1 MLRLLSVV
9 CLLFSAFSYSEINN
23 QAIAN
28 PDQDGGWYSYGR
40 TYSEQRFSPERAI
53 NDQTVSKLSLDWS
66 LELPSMKSLNATPL
80 VVDGVM
86 YFSGTHSVVIAVNA
100 LTGAELWR
108 YDPKS
113 LAALQQNRRQETMMS
128 WGTSRGIAFWKGRV
142 FVGTADG
149 RLIAI
154 DAKTGVPVWVV
165 QTTAIDGPLGITGA
179 PRVFNDTVIIG
190 NGGSEFGPVRG
201 YVTAYDTET
210 GKQRWRF
217 YSVPG
222 NPADGFENKAMAMAA
237 KTWKGE
243 WWKHGG
249 GGTVWN
255 AITYDPEYNRV
266 YLGTGNGAP
275 WNQKIRSPGGGDN
288 LFLCAIVALDAD
300 TGEYIWHYQTNPGET
315 WDYNSAM
322 DIMLADLE
330 LDQQQ
335 RKVIMH
341 APKNGFFYVIDRDNG
356 KVISAEKFSKVT
368 WAERIDLTTGRPVE
382 DPSARYMSEP
392 ALVWPSG
399 YGAHNWHAM
408 SYSPNTGLVYI
419 PTQEIPSLFDDSEL
433 DLEQWQSSMFR
444 WSVGTNK
451 VTEDFP
457 ADIGSSSLLA
467 WDPVKQQKAWEKPLP
482 GAWNGGT
489 LATAGNLVFQGTAAG
504 HLVAYRADSGKEL
517 WRFPVGVGISAPP
530 ISYSI
535 NGKQYISVLAGW
547 GGATYFGL
555 SLFAQ
560 HGWEYGVH
568 TRRLLTFS
576 LQGSATLPPFAAP
589 LTALQYVD
597 NPKQVIDEKKA
608 ARGKSAFAETC
619 FYCHGYGMVAGGG
632 APDLRASTMA
642 ANKALFQQIV
652 KGGLLQQRGMPAF
665 SGFSDQRIDDLYE
678 YIRWRARESAN
689 ASRAVQPQP

>member
-1 MLRLLSVV
+1 MPHFLLLLS
-9 CLLFSAFSYSEINN
+9 LLISGYSYAEINN
-23 QAIAN
+23 KAIAN
-28 PDQDGGWYSYGR
+28 ADQDGGWYSYGR

-53 NDQTVSKLSLDWS
+53 NDKTVSQLKLDWS
-66 LELPSMKSLNATPL
+66 LELPTMKSLNATPL

-100 LTGAELWR
+100 LTGEELWR
-108 YDPKS
+108 YDPQS
-113 LAALQQNRRQETMMS
+113 LAALQKNRRQETMMS
-128 WGTSRGIAFWKGRV
+128 WGSSRGIAFWKGRI

-154 DAKTGVPVWVV
+154 DAKSGNKAWSA
-165 QTTAIDGPLGITGA
+165 QTTEIDEPLGITGA

-201 YVTAYDTET
+201 YVTAYDTHT

-217 YSVPG
+217 YIVPG

-243 WWKHGG
+243 WWKYGG

-288 LFLCAIVALDAD
+288 LFLCSIVALDAD
-300 TGEYIWHYQTNPGET
+300 TGEYVWHYQTNPGET

-330 LDQQQ
+330 LDQQP

-341 APKNGFFYVIDRDNG
+341 APKNGFFYIIDREDG
-356 KVISAEKFSKVT
+356 KLISAEKFSKVT
-368 WAERIDLTTGRPVE
+368 WAEKIDLETGRPVE
-382 DPSARYMSEP
+382 NPEARYLEEP

-408 SYSPNTGLVYI
+408 SYSPDTGLVYI
-419 PTQEIPSLFDDSEL
+419 PTQEIPSLFNDDEL
-433 DLEQWQSSMFR
+433 NLDNWQSTMFR

-451 VTEDFP
+451 VMQDFP
-457 ADIGSSSLLA
+457 ADVGSSSLQA
-467 WDPVKQQKAWEKPLP
+467 WDPVTQKAIWQNPLP

-489 LATAGNLVFQGTAAG
+489 LATAGNLVFQGTAEG
-504 HLVAYRADSGKEL
+504 NLIAYKADNGDEL

-568 TRRLLTFS
+568 PRRLLTFS
-576 LQGSATLPPFAAP
+576 LDGKAELPAAVAP
-589 LTALQYVD
+589 VTSLNYVND
-597 NPKQVIDEKKA
+597 AELIIDDKKA
-608 ARGKSAFAETC
+608 ERGKAAFAETC

-632 APDLRASTMA
+632 APDLRASKMA
-642 ANKALFQQIV
+642 ANKGLFEKIV
-652 KGGLLQQRGMPAF
+652 RGGLLQKRGMPAF
-665 SGFSDQRIDDLYE
+665 SGFTDQQIDDLYW
-678 YIRWRARESAN
+678 YVRWRARESATALN
-689 ASRAVQPQP
+689 P